1 MKTGWRALTAA
12 VCSIVLL
19 AACSVSTDGPLKN
32 GGDAPSSL
40 SSSPPQ
46 LPREIAQHLQTVSG
60 LGVNANV
67 HSWKNGQLK
76 PAIDRIAELG
86 DLTWRVIIEKADWLD
101 APDQTTE
108 TDITLDRYRA
118 VYEHGK
124 MADLWDTIA
133 YINSKH
139 GQQVMVNIMGG
150 VPEWM
155 GGTHIDPASE
165 DQWVRMVASMVAYGR
180 NVRHLDFT
188 MLGPMNEID
197 WNGIEGPQVQPDQ
210 YVRLLHKLLVQLD
223 QLGLSD
229 IRLVG
234 PDTASAANGN
244 SDYLPALASEPLV
257 IEDRISHSQLRR
269 QLRGSAGALKEASYP
284 GMDYSVTG
292 SLVRAPARHRSTPT
306 RQTGLRQQRALV
318 RNQTFGAG
326 RCRPAAIPTP
336 RDGNYKHQRK
346 SRRPYSGGPPDD
358 ASTGVYTPR
367 KNYFVLRQFVPLRS
381 ARRRRFLRQCRRT
394 DT

>member
-244 SDYLPALASEPLV
+244 SDYLPALASDPLV
-257 IEDRISHSQLRR
+257 MERMAHFGIHSYD
-269 QLRGSAGALKEASYP
+269 GSSAGAQEALKEASYP
-284 GMDYSVTG
+284 GMDYWVTEFSGPCPGCDTG
-292 SLVRAPARHRSTPT
+292 SPNPADWSSTAT
-306 RQTGLRQQRALV
+306 SASFAISLLAQGAAGLLQYDAW
-318 RNQTFGAG
+318 
-326 RCRPAAIPTP
+326 
-336 RDGNYKHQRK
+336 DGYYEHHE
-346 SRRPYSGGPPDD
+346 SMGYWGLLAYD
-358 ASTGVYTPR
+358 ASTGTMPPQEL
-367 KNYFVLRQFVPLRS
+367 LRAPAVGSLRS
-381 ARRRRFLRQCRRT
+381 ARSSPFAGIVHR
-394 DT
+394 